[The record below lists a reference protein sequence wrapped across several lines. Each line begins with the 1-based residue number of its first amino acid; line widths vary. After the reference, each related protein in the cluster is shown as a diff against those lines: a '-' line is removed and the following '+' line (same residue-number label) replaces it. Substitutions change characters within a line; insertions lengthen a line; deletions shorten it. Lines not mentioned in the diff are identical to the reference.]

1 MKNIKSVYLNF
12 IKLLDEKIAITQGEI
27 EHIKRAVAFIIKTE
41 ENKQNTSSNGEL
53 PQFVKD
59 CYLIRASLVSLI
71 EKIEKYEEDLG
82 EIKEAL
88 NLKENLLIANNV
100 HLQHLLRLDCM
111 QSRSYYISEKLE
123 YLYRA
128 YENLIG
134 PYNSQY
140 LPMPSISRR
149 IKTSTLMLFF
159 SKELNSDFHFMK
171 KHFFGIEKKN
181 TFDKQYPE
189 GIFSTWNFSSHEHV
203 KDIDGS
209 NRTFISLSFWF
220 YEKQIFYPI
229 AYHEIAHSVY
239 MNKSYR
245 DELKDIKIKDK
256 DKARIAEELLQ
267 SSDSIFTRSMI
278 YTIYQDIVADF
289 SAYSLTGTSY
299 IFAFFYTG
307 FMQKIYKNF
316 YKDFYTESEMK
327 QEGVANEER
336 RCSYQHQNMTLLDW
350 AHNMQARDDNFIS
363 FYVRIKLLIKLHNK
377 LKQNDLFKDELEGI
391 SDVLNLIYPDSNFKK
406 KYNTFE
412 NILNSF
418 EPQSNQYDYTKNFI
432 LLLTNLLE
440 KEVFDKKKL
449 HLRVERTLKKT
460 KEKFRGNKVFQQNI
474 ENKYKELFKH
484 YDGFKS
490 QYDLYWKQRFHQ
502 VAIDEKTSLGRLL
515 RLYNLTKNGIIKNN
529 EIKLEEIIYELT
541 FIKFHND
548 KNPYYKYI
556 NNNGKECCAKGDE
569 LKEPRVSYAF
579 GPYDISIFSKN
590 TTNEVDKFLSKKSEE
605 CTFFTERHA
614 LFLLEEIQGSIK
626 DANALAFDLCI
637 AIDLEKE
644 FYTKLVDLISKKIN
658 NCFCNMKVFA
668 SLGNEDYIV
677 YISGIN
683 LDDID
688 TLTTTKFYNIN
699 QLKNIATTVLLN
711 KNAREKKSNEIVH
724 NRNIVLL
731 CKIKKNG
738 GSHNDALKTIKDKIN
753 CYNNK
758 QNTTKKLSV
767 KLFKKYGIFDLI
779 ILLEK
784 KQTLE
789 EIETLIGLINN
800 HISDVQFELQNE
812 FPQENQELQFDTKVD
827 SDTTIIYLFGRCLIL
842 LKEKI
847 FCRLTL
853 LLHN

>member
-12 IKLLDEKIAITQGEI
+12 IKLLDEKIEITQGEI
-27 EHIKRAVAFIIKTE
+27 EHIKRAVTFIIETE

-71 EKIEKYEEDLG
+71 EKIEKYKEDLG

-88 NLKENLLIANNV
+88 NLKGNLLIANNI

-140 LPMPSISRR
+140 LPMPSISKR

-159 SKELNSDFHFMK
+159 SKELNSDFNFMR
-171 KHFFGIEKKN
+171 KHFFGIKEKDAFN
-181 TFDKQYPE
+181 KQQPE
-189 GIFSTWNFSSHEHV
+189 GIFSTWNFSSYEHV

-229 AYHEIAHSVY
+229 AYHEIAHSIY
-239 MNKSYR
+239 MNESYKK
-245 DELKDIKIKDK
+245 ELQNIKIKNEDK
-256 DKARIAEELLQ
+256 ERIAQELLQ
-267 SSDSIFTRSMI
+267 SSDSIVTRSMI

-299 IFAFFYTG
+299 IFTFFYTG
-307 FMQKIYKNF
+307 FIQKIYKNF
-316 YKDFYTESEMK
+316 YKDLYAESEIR
-327 QEGVANEER
+327 QERVRNEER
-336 RCSYQHQNMTLLDW
+336 QCSYQHQNMTLLDW

-377 LKQNDLFKDELEGI
+377 LEVNNLFKDELEGI
-391 SDVLNLIYPDSNFKK
+391 SDVLNLIYPDSNFEKE
-406 KYNTFE
+406 YNTFE

-449 HLRVERTLKKT
+449 HLRVERTLKIT
-460 KEKFRGNKVFQQNI
+460 KEKFRENKVFQQNI
-474 ENKYKELFKH
+474 KNTYKELFKH

-541 FIKFHND
+541 FIKFHNN

-556 NNNGKECCAKGDE
+556 NNKGEECCVKGDE
-569 LKEPRVSYAF
+569 LKEARVSYAF

-590 TTNEVDKFLSKKSEE
+590 TTNEVDKFLSEKSEE

-614 LFLLEEIQGSIK
+614 LFLLEEIQGSIE
-626 DANALAFDLCI
+626 DANASAFDLCI

-644 FYTKLVDLISKKIN
+644 FYTKLVELDNNIN
-658 NCFCNMKVFA
+658 NYFCNMKIFA

-683 LDDID
+683 LDNID
-688 TLTTTKFYNIN
+688 TLTTKFYNIN

-711 KNAREKKSNEIVH
+711 KNAREKKSDKIVH

-738 GSHNDALKTIKDKIN
+738 GSHNDALKAIKDKIN
-753 CYNNK
+753 FYNK
-758 QNTTKKLSV
+758 KNTTNRLSV
-767 KLFKKYGIFDLI
+767 KLFKKYGIFDLM

-784 KQTLE
+784 EQTLE

-800 HISDVQFELQNE
+800 HIIDVQFELQNE
-812 FPQENQELQFDTKVD
+812 FPQENQELQCDTKVD
-827 SDTTIIYLFGRCLIL
+827 SDIT
-842 LKEKI
+842 
-847 FCRLTL
+847 
-853 LLHN
+853 NS